1 MTCPTA
7 LLRHCATPPLAFPK
21 RVAFGAALRGGCAAA
36 HLRQQQTLR
45 FLPVKQDNN
54 IQNLPVTLQT
64 ISIQSPIRSL
74 ISGASLRDRAT
85 LPSPL
90 RGLDPS
96 GGYPSPLR
104 SLRSLRAP
112 LGPAVRIAHRRLP
125 ERRRSAL
132 LPLRGSSAFVSSSRR
147 RYAPCS
153 STPLPRLS
161 LPASP
166 ASARASAWRAL
177 PTRASARL
185 AGVRIRDRRLARSRA
200 EPRPLSR
207 RRGCPAVPP
216 PGPFPPTFGT
226 LDQVLSTPFGG
237 SALTPDAAGC
247 PDRHHI
253 LSTKLE
259 LPSTYLRVRPSTH
272 KSCSCRAG
280 KCASHFASHVPPR
293 AYISNINALSVGYG
307 PLARLRIPQGI
318 LYFHVCVAHC
328 VPDTPFCTNS

>member
-1 MTCPTA
+1 MRRAVARRRSRSRTPHSSRRADVSPMTCPTA

-21 RVAFGAALRGGCAAA
+21 RVAFGAALRGGCAASRL
-36 HLRQQQTLR
+36 HVQPTVLFPLFPLFRQD
-45 FLPVKQDNN
+45 DN
-54 IQNLPVTLQT
+54 IHRVPVTLLT
-64 ISIQSPIRSL
+64 ITTVSPMRVL
-74 ISGASLRDRAT
+74 IPGASLRDRAA

-90 RGLDPS
+90 RGLGPS
-96 GGYPSPLR
+96 GGHPSPLR

-125 ERRRSAL
+125 EHHRRAL
-132 LPLRGSSAFVSSSRR
+132 LRLRGSSAFVSSSRR
-147 RYAPCS
+147 RCAPCS

-226 LDQVLSTPFGG
+226 LDWVFSTPFGG
-237 SALTPDAAGC
+237 SALTPHAAGC
-247 PDRHHI
+247 
-253 LSTKLE
+253 
-259 LPSTYLRVRPSTH
+259 
-272 KSCSCRAG
+272 
-280 KCASHFASHVPPR
+280 
-293 AYISNINALSVGYG
+293 
-307 PLARLRIPQGI
+307 
-318 LYFHVCVAHC
+318 
-328 VPDTPFCTNS
+328 